1 MKTEHEPDIVPSQ
14 FVLLLNLNVI
24 STMDFAL
31 STINSNQSLQ
41 TLDKSVET
49 RLPPHNIEAEQALLA
64 ALLHNNLAYE
74 KVSEILMPEYFCHEI
89 HGKVYHAIGHLIER
103 GQVADVI
110 TLKNFFERDPI
121 LQEIG
126 GAQYL
131 AQLAQSLI
139 SVINVRNYA
148 ELIHDL
154 YLRRQLINVG
164 EEVINQAFGVALDV
178 PATKQIE
185 GAEQRLFDLATLG
198 HSERGFV
205 KFSKAL
211 TLSIA
216 SAEIAFKRDSHIVGV
231 TTGLQDVDKWLGGLH
246 PSDLIII
253 AGRPSMGKTALATN
267 IAFSAAKASLK
278 QMQGGGIV
286 GFFSLEMS
294 AEQLATRLL
303 AQEVR
308 VSSDKIRRGDI
319 SHDDFPKFLDVG
331 RMLAELPLY
340 IDDTPALSI
349 SGLRTRARR
358 LKRKF
363 GLDLIVIDYLQLL
376 HGSSTGGKS
385 NENRVQEISD
395 ITRSLKALAKEL
407 DVPVIALSQLSRAVE
422 QREDKRPQLSDLRE
436 SGSIEQDADVV
447 TFVFREEYYEARKE
461 PPENT
466 DKHREW
472 QENMNRVH
480 NTAEFIIAKQRHG
493 PIGTIKLYFE
503 GSLTKFGDLD
513 AVQRS

>member
-1 MKTEHEPDIVPSQ
+1 MNAVS
-14 FVLLLNLNVI
+14 
-24 STMDFAL
+24 S
-31 STINSNQSLQ
+31 SNTYQPLEIEGK
-41 TLDKSVET
+41 DKERV
-49 RLPPHNIEAEQALLA
+49 PPHNIEAEQALLA
-64 ALLHNNLAYE
+64 ALLHNNLAFE
-74 KVSEILMPEYFCHEI
+74 KVSEILLPEYFCHEI

-110 TLKNFFERDPI
+110 TLKNFFEQDPS

-139 SVINVRNYA
+139 SVINVQNYA

-154 YLRRQLINVG
+154 YLRRQLINMG
-164 EEVINQAFGVALDV
+164 ENVVNQAFGMVLEV
-178 PATKQIE
+178 PAIKQIE
-185 GAEQRLFDLATLG
+185 AAEQKLFDLATLG
-198 HSERGFV
+198 HSDRGFV
-205 KFSKAL
+205 TFSKAL
-211 TLSIA
+211 TMSIA

-231 TTGLQDVDKWLGGLH
+231 TTGLRDVDKWLGGLH

-267 IAFSAAKASLK
+267 IAFGAAQASLK
-278 QMQGGGIV
+278 QAQGGGIV

-303 AQEVR
+303 AQEVG

-319 SHDDFPKFLDVG
+319 TSQDFPKFLSVG
-331 RMLAELPLY
+331 RTLADLPLY

-376 HGSSTGGKS
+376 HGSGVGGKA
-385 NENRVQEISD
+385 ENRVQEISD

-407 DVPVIALSQLSRAVE
+407 NVPVIALSQLSRAVE

-447 TFVFREEYYEARKE
+447 SFVFREEYYESRRE

-472 QENMNRVH
+472 QENMERIH

-493 PIGTIKLYFE
+493 PIGSIKLYFE

-513 AVQRS
+513 QVHRP